1 MQLADRESLAG
12 VREEDLAEGIAER
25 LADVRKVLE
34 TVWRKE
40 DEWMLVSLVENA
52 LVELLWQ

>member
-1 MQLADRESLAG
+1 MAG

-40 DEWMLVSLVENA
+40 DEWMLVSLVEND